1 MFVRTQLSKTMPA
14 IRRSHVLV
22 LMVALAACATL
33 GLRRVVAAGS
43 AADPLVGAGT
53 EAGAEPGVEPG
64 AEPAG
69 LEELDREWLNVAG
82 EADQDWPAGW
92 DPAPRGCHWFGGYPT
107 NPFAGVWQRIE
118 SGEIT
123 GAR

>member
-1 MFVRTQLSKTMPA
+1 MPA

-22 LMVALAACATL
+22 LLVALAACATL

-43 AADPLVGAGT
+43 AAVLSS
-53 EAGAEPGVEPG
+53 EASSEPG
-64 AEPAG
+64 ASACDALRPERAATEHAEALG
-69 LEELDREWLNVAG
+69 LEADERAWLNVAG
-82 EADQDWPAGW
+82 DDENWPAGW